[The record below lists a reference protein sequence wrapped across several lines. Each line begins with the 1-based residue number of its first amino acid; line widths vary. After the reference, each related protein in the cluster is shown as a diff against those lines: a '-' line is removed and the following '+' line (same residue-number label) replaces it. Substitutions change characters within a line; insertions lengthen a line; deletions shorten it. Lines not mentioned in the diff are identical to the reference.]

1 MSEETERYVVTVP
14 IAGAMTVEVEVPAGA
29 DPDDIF
35 DAALDAHAKRQ
46 EECDV
51 EWEFHAQIVSGNV
64 LYASTNAWSY
74 EKVEDT
80 E

>member
-35 DAALDAHAKRQ
+35 NAALDAHAKRQ

-51 EWEFHAQIVSGNV
+51 EWEFHSKIAEGNV
-64 LYASTNAWSY
+64 LHASTNEWSY
-74 EKVEDT
+74 KKVEYT